1 MTPQPVAPTEGRLL
15 TPRFLTVVACGLAYF
30 LSLGMLLPVVPLYV
44 AGPLGGSDLVVGVV
58 VGGFAA
64 GAVLVRP
71 FAGRIGDRRG
81 RKVLI
86 IAGGLIV
93 GVTTLA
99 YQPVAAAPA
108 LFAVRLIG
116 GVGEAAFFVGAG
128 TMATDLAP
136 VARRGEAISYWSIA
150 VYGGLAFG
158 PWLGEWVLDGDHFD
172 RVWIVSAAL
181 GLVSAA
187 IGAATRETVQ
197 REPVPRR
204 AEPSPGTPVVRNPLL
219 HRASLAPGL
228 VLFLGIVGLAGFVAF
243 VPLYVEEL
251 SMEDSRGVFL
261 LYGCTVLA
269 VRIFGARLPD
279 RLGPMWA
286 GSAALLAASSG
297 LLLVAALHSAAGL
310 YLGTFV
316 FSLGMSLLYPAML
329 MLALTDVPERE
340 RGSAVGTISSFFD
353 LSQGLGAAILGAAVA
368 LSGYRG
374 AFVAAAVMG
383 LLGLFLLRGGID
395 RRAAAP
401 VDHDAAAAAREH
413 IEPEPT

>member
-1 MTPQPVAPTEGRLL
+1 MSLHAPAPRTERLL
-15 TPRFLTVVACGLAYF
+15 TLRFATVVAAGLAYF

-44 AGPLGGSDLVVGVV
+44 EGPLGGSDLAVGVV
-58 VGGFAA
+58 VGGFAV

-71 FAGRIGDRRG
+71 LAGRLGDRRG
-81 RKVLI
+81 RKALI

-93 GVTTLA
+93 GLTTLA
-99 YQPVAAAPA
+99 YQPVEAVPA
-108 LFAVRLIG
+108 LFAVRLLG
-116 GVGEAAFFVGAG
+116 GIGEAAFFVGAG

-136 VARRGEAISYWSIA
+136 EARRGEAISYWSIA

-181 GLVSAA
+181 GLLSAA
-187 IGAATRETVQ
+187 IGACTRETVQ
-197 REPVPRR
+197 RRVEPTGGP
-204 AEPSPGTPVVRNPLL
+204 APAPSPLL

-243 VPLYVEEL
+243 VPLYVDEIGL
-251 SMEDSRGVFL
+251 ADSRAVFL

-269 VRIFGARLPD
+269 VRIFGARIPD
-279 RLGPMWA
+279 RFGPLA
-286 GSAALLAASSG
+286 SGSLAMTASASG
-297 LLLVAALHSAAGL
+297 LVLIAAIHSPFGL

-329 MLALTDVPERE
+329 TLALTGVPERE

-368 LSGYRG
+368 VAGYRG
-374 AFVAAAVMG
+374 AFVGAAAMAV
-383 LLGLFLLRGGID
+383 LGVVLLRSGID
-395 RRAAAP
+395 RRTAAP
-401 VDHDAAAAAREH
+401 VDHTAAAAAREH
-413 IEPEPT
+413 VEPEPT

>member
-1 MTPQPVAPTEGRLL
+1 MTLDAAAPHTARLL
-15 TPRFLTVVACGLAYF
+15 TPRFVTVVAAGLAYF

-44 AGPLGGSDLVVGVV
+44 SGPLGGDDLAVGVV

-71 FAGRIGDRRG
+71 LAGRLGDRRG
-81 RKVLI
+81 RKALI

-99 YQPVAAAPA
+99 YQPVAAIPA
-108 LFAVRLIG
+108 LFAVRVLG
-116 GVGEAAFFVGAG
+116 GFGEAAFFVGAG

-136 VARRGEAISYWSIA
+136 EARRGEAISYWSIA

-172 RVWIVSAAL
+172 RVWLVSAGL
-181 GLVSAA
+181 GLLSAA
-187 IGAATRETVQ
+187 IGCCTRETVQ
-197 REPVPRR
+197 RHPDLVDGAPPP
-204 AEPSPGTPVVRNPLL
+204 PSPLL

-243 VPLYVEEL
+243 VPLYVGEL
-251 SMEDSRGVFL
+251 GMDDSRAVFL

-269 VRIFGARLPD
+269 VRIFGARIPD
-279 RLGPMWA
+279 RFGPLASGSLAMSA
-286 GSAALLAASSG
+286 SAAGLVVIAAVPTSW
-297 LLLVAALHSAAGL
+297 GL

-329 MLALTDVPERE
+329 TLALTGVPERE

-353 LSQGLGAAILGAAVA
+353 LSQGLGAALLGAAVA
-368 LSGYRG
+368 LAGYRG
-374 AFVAAAVMG
+374 AFLGAAAMAV
-383 LLGLFLLRGGID
+383 LGVVLLRSGID
-395 RRAAAP
+395 RRTAAP
-401 VDHDAAAAAREH
+401 TDHDAAAAAREH
-413 IEPEPT
+413 VEPEPT